1 MRQKA
6 LEQLAE
12 CQQVSFSHAFAR
24 LSRLCHDDGVVCV
37 ATLYIAATCSSG
49 FTPHS
54 VYAITFTC
62 PFLCRFAVF

>member
-12 CQQVSFSHAFAR
+12 CQQVSLSHALAR

-49 FTPHS
+49 FTHHS
-54 VYAITFTC
+54 VYAITFTS
-62 PFLCRFAVF
+62 PFLRRFVVF

>member
-12 CQQVSFSHAFAR
+12 CQQVSLSHALAR
-24 LSRLCHDDGVVCV
+24 LSRLCHHDGVVCV

-49 FTPHS
+49 FTHHS
-54 VYAITFTC
+54 VYAITFTS
-62 PFLCRFAVF
+62 PFLRRFVVF